1 MILSLETSTPVCS
14 IALHNEGKLLARQ
27 AYHSDKSHSV
37 LLPSIIGEILDNA
50 LVKKNDLQA
59 VAISAGPGSYTGL
72 RIGLSTTKGLCF
84 ALGIP
89 LISVGTLDTL
99 IAQAKNWTPS
109 GALICPMLD
118 ARRMEVY
125 TKLVKA
131 TGEQIWELQPL
142 ILEEDTFQEY
152 SDKSLYLFGSGAA
165 KCRDFLK
172 HPNLIIVDD
181 IHPDAA
187 FTGKIAWEKFKSQE
201 FEDLAYY
208 EPNYLKEFQT
218 KKASNKLLS

>member
-1 MILSLETSTPVCS
+1 M
-14 IALHNEGKLLARQ
+14 
-27 AYHSDKSHSV
+27 
-37 LLPSIIGEILDNA
+37 DNA

-59 VAISAGPGSYTGL
+59 IAISAGPGSYTGL
-72 RIGLSTTKGLCF
+72 RIGLSATKGLCF

-99 IAQAKNWTPS
+99 IAKAKNWVPS
-109 GALICPMLD
+109 EALICPMID

-131 TGEQIWELQPL
+131 TGEQIWELKPL

-152 SDKSLYLFGSGAA
+152 SDESLYLFGSGAA
-165 KCRDFLK
+165 KCRGFLR
-172 HPNLIIVDD
+172 HPNLLIVDD

-187 FTGKIAWEKFKSQE
+187 FTGKIAWEKNKRQE